1 MGTMLELIYMS
12 AARRPFDDGQ
22 LAELLTRARV
32 NNSRLG
38 VSGIL
43 LYDQG
48 SFLQVLEGDE
58 TTVMPLFERIARDDR
73 HDRVSII
80 HRTNIAAPSF
90 GAWTMG
96 FVSLDAQLGKQ
107 LPSRHALR
115 SNGSFE
121 GSAVDVLAILDQ
133 FRAGQW
139 RQYIRG

>member
-1 MGTMLELIYMS
+1 MLELIYAS

-22 LAELLTRARV
+22 LAELLTKARA
-32 NNSRLG
+32 NNARLG

-58 TTVMPLFERIARDDR
+58 PTVLPLFERIARDDR
-73 HDRVSII
+73 HDRVSILR
-80 HRTNIAAPSF
+80 RTTITTPSF

-96 FVSLDAQLGKQ
+96 FVSLDPKLIKQ
-107 LPSRHALR
+107 LPARHALR

-121 GSAVDVLAILDQ
+121 GDAVDVLAILDQ
-133 FRAGQW
+133 FRAGQF